1 MKHYG
6 VALHTLVFNSLEEQI
21 AVIDQ
26 AGVIIDV
33 NSAWINFG
41 LENGL
46 STEFTCVGHNYLNI
60 IQYSFTAGDV
70 LAGEAAKGILDVIS
84 GKCASFYHEYPCHS
98 PTEKRWFIMRV
109 TRLKSDSKSLFIIS
123 HYDITKRRLAEER
136 AEHMARHD
144 PLTGLANRRYFKEF
158 LDREVRRSIRGQ
170 LTISLI
176 LIDADHFKDYND
188 KLGHT
193 AGDLCLVKISQ
204 VLTALS
210 RRPSDL
216 AARLGG
222 DEFALILGETDI
234 AESQTIADTIR
245 RAINDLKLDFGKSRQ
260 VTVSL
265 GVATITPNRQQTED
279 FLFQEADKALYHA
292 KSTGRNRMIHAQSS
306 VAKKV

>member
-1 MKHYG
+1 MHDR
-6 VALHTLVFNSLEEQI
+6 VALHTLVFNSLEEEI

-33 NSAWINFG
+33 NSAWTKFG
-41 LENGL
+41 LKNGL
-46 STEFTCVGHNYLNI
+46 SIEFTCVGHNYLNVV
-60 IQYSFTAGDV
+60 QHSFTAGDA

-98 PTEKRWFIMRV
+98 PIKKRWFMMRV
-109 TRLKSDSKSLFIIS
+109 TRLKGDSRSLFIIS

-136 AEHMARHD
+136 AEHLARHD

-158 LDREVRRSIRGQ
+158 LDREVRRSVRSQ
-170 LTISLI
+170 LTISLV

-188 KLGHT
+188 ELGHA

-204 VLTALS
+204 VLLAFS
-210 RRPSDL
+210 RRSSDL

-222 DEFALILGETDI
+222 DEFAVILGETKI
-234 AESQTIADTIR
+234 EKSRTIADTIR
-245 RAINDLKLDFGKSRQ
+245 KTINDLKLDFGRSRQ
-260 VTVSL
+260 VTASL
-265 GVATITPNRQQTED
+265 GVATINPNKQQTED

-292 KSTGRNRMIHAQSS
+292 KSTGRDRMVHAQSS
-306 VAKKV
+306 VVKRT